1 MSIGKFVRETI
12 LANPEVSTEDIL
24 TAVVAQYPNAKTTAS
39 CIAWY
44 KSDMR
49 KKGLLGG
56 GRSKV
61 AKVDPMVK
69 MRQDLEAAK
78 EELELLETKG
88 WVKQRI
94 KSLKLAIDDYESQIQ
109 TWEEDKES
117 EEPEEPT
124 EAEKIEDILVEKAEQ
139 AAEIQRDIEAE

>member
-12 LANPEVSTEDIL
+12 LANSEVSTEDIL
-24 TAVVAQYPNAKTTAS
+24 VAVREQYPNAKTTAS

-49 KKGLLGG
+49 KKGLLSG
-56 GRSKV
+56 GRSKAV
-61 AKVDPMVK
+61 AKVDPRK
-69 MRQDLEAAK
+69 ELEATLDK
-78 EELELLETKG
+78 VLEELENLTTKG

-94 KSLKLAIDDYESQIQ
+94 KSLELAKADYEAQLADL
-109 TWEEDKES
+109 DKEPMS
-117 EEPEEPT
+117 EEE
-124 EAEKIEDILVEKAEQ
+124 EAEDIMVEKAEQ